1 MLSAEALSQATAV
14 EKSMYRSLTDLE
26 ELTQELSQAVD
37 RGDRVSIQMFLSM
50 RQEPL
55 DQLLKQQAALRR
67 QRAGLPPEDARLLQ
81 ALLEDAE
88 PPACAGSEELVRQT
102 ARNRALLGR
111 IIQADRRISQRLG
124 GSSSFY
130 AKQHP

>member
-1 MLSAEALSQATAV
+1 MLSAEMLSLVTAV

-67 QRAGLPPEDARLLQ
+67 QRAGLSPEDGRLLR
-81 ALLEDAE
+81 ALLEDTE
-88 PPACAGSEELVRQT
+88 PPACSGSEELVRQAT
-102 ARNRALLGR
+102 RNRTLLER
-111 IIQADRRISQRLG
+111 IIQTDRRISQRLG
-124 GSSSFY
+124 GSASFY
-130 AKQHP
+130 AKHP

>member
-1 MLSAEALSQATAV
+1 MLSAEMLSLVTAV

-67 QRAGLPPEDARLLQ
+67 QRVGLSPEDGRLLR
-81 ALLEDAE
+81 ALLEDTE
-88 PPACAGSEELVRQT
+88 PPACSGSEELVRQAT
-102 ARNRALLGR
+102 RNRTLLER
-111 IIQADRRISQRLG
+111 IIQTDRRISQRLG
-124 GSSSFY
+124 GSASFY
-130 AKQHP
+130 AKHP